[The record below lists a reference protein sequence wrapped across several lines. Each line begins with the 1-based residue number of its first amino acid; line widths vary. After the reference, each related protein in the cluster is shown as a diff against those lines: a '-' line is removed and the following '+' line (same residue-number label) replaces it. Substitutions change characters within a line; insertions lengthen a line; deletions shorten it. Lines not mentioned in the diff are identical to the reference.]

1 MVNVGHFLVLSEE
14 FGVDGFA
21 VGGGQTKI
29 KEHAGFLWLVE
40 HSHVLRAEAHRSDG
54 GPLGVV
60 STSAQHSEGVEF
72 EELTFGQNGQRDL
85 LVLIA
90 NVKDRVGDGGDIT
103 GVDGFEL
110 FISIGSRP
118 PSGKGVENLAHGA
131 TLVLLNNIHAV
142 LTGIREHQAFVEV
155 GRNWNH
161 GQSMCEYL
169 VGQNVDRLH
178 DLTPAQDEAEPGG
191 REFAGRARTPEERG
205 R

>member
-1 MVNVGHFLVLSEE
+1 MLKASDRVETAVGFVGEDVGAFNGFKGDSVVKLILSSGSWADLMEGLFKVHHVINVGHFLVLSEE

-72 EELTFGQNGQRDL
+72 EELTLGQNGQRDL

-118 PSGKGVENLAHGA
+118 
-131 TLVLLNNIHAV
+131 
-142 LTGIREHQAFVEV
+142 R
-155 GRNWNH
+155 
-161 GQSMCEYL
+161 
-169 VGQNVDRLH
+169 
-178 DLTPAQDEAEPGG
+178 AE
-191 REFAGRARTPEERG
+191 RV
-205 R
+205 